1 VSTVASPCV
10 NVCVMD
16 ETTGLCRGCRRT
28 LDEIARWSVMHDA
41 DKRAVIAAL
50 SQREKTKM
58 GSDPCG

>member
-1 VSTVASPCV
+1 VPAYVILHDS
-10 NVCVMD
+10 
-16 ETTGLCRGCRRT
+16 T